1 MNRTQLTAAVA
12 RRSGL
17 TMTTVIEVIDALQDT
32 IPATLAAGEAVEWF
46 GFGTFTKRAKP
57 ARQGRNPRT
66 GEAITIPAREVVVF
80 TPAAAFKRAAITPE

>member
-1 MNRTQLTAAVA
+1 MDRTALIKHLATDHRLTQVAVKEI
-12 RRSGL
+12 L
-17 TMTTVIEVIDALQDT
+17 TTIEHL
-32 IPATLAAGEAVEWF
+32 IPATLAVGESVEWF

-80 TPAAAFKRAAITPE
+80 TPSAAFKRAAAAPE